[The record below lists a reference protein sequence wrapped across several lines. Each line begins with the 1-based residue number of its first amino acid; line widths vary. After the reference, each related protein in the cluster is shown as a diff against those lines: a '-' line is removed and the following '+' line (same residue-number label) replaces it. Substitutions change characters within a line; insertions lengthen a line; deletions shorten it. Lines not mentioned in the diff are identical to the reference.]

1 MSSKTMKH
9 LAVTVMFTFLGMM
22 TYAQGDAFEAVYQM
36 PRGNPLNDVVALDVD
51 HAVAVGEHGEIVST
65 SNGGN
70 VWEHRTSPTLES
82 LNACDGI
89 ANHVWAVGENG
100 TVLYSNDSGETW
112 SEQEIE
118 SYGIHL
124 DLPDSWTMKPDD
136 GMVLIASSENSM
148 SEKDYSDA
156 AGLSITPAST
166 DDFSGIDD
174 PAEILVLFQDHFER
188 GSNDVELIL
197 EPAVLTIMDQA
208 AAHMKYKGI
217 ADGHEGIFE
226 VAVIVKDSDVLLVF
240 SVDGTESGNFQETL
254 DRIIHSINLE

>member
-1 MSSKTMKH
+1 MKAKFLLTIASAIL
-9 LAVTVMFTFLGMM
+9 LA
-22 TYAQGDAFEAVYQM
+22 
-36 PRGNPLNDVVALDVD
+36 
-51 HAVAVGEHGEIVST
+51 SCT
-65 SNGGN
+65 SII
-70 VWEHRTSPTLES
+70 P
-82 LNACDGI
+82 
-89 ANHVWAVGENG
+89 
-100 TVLYSNDSGETW
+100 GETW

-197 EPAVLTIMDQA
+197 
-208 AAHMKYKGI
+208 
-217 ADGHEGIFE
+217 
-226 VAVIVKDSDVLLVF
+226 
-240 SVDGTESGNFQETL
+240 
-254 DRIIHSINLE
+254 